1 MPKHSETQFSPYTPA
16 QLYALVTEVER
27 YPEFL
32 PWCRAARI
40 TERGQDYFLGELVIS
55 FKHITERY
63 VSKVSGKPEL
73 AEPTIDVT
81 LVSGPFEYL
90 TNHWRFEPKDGGTL
104 IHFSVDFRFRSRIL
118 EALIG
123 GLFTRAAEKMTR
135 AFMDRAAVLY
145 GNNR

>member
-1 MPKHSETQFSPYTPA
+1 MPRHTETRFSPFTPA
-16 QLYALVTEVER
+16 QLYALVIDVER

-40 TERGQDYFLGELVIS
+40 IRKEENSFFGELVIS

-63 VSKVSGKPEL
+63 TSKVTGL
-73 AEPTIDVT
+73 ADASEPSIDVS

-90 TNHWRFEPKDGGTL
+90 TNHWRFEPTEGGTT
-104 IHFSVDFRFRSRIL
+104 IHFTLDFRFRSRIL

-123 GLFTRAAEKMTR
+123 GLFGRATEKMTQ
-135 AFMDRAAVLY
+135 AFMDRAQALY
-145 GNNR
+145 ANE